1 MNNRIGTFD
10 MKLVADRLHCVDA
23 LMSDTVFADKVLK
36 GGKVV
41 NVISEEIYEAE
52 VAISGEFI
60 LMVGD
65 CTKLIGEKTEV
76 IDVSGKF
83 ITPGFIDSHMHFES
97 AMLTATEF
105 TRLSL
110 PTGTTCL
117 VSDPH
122 EVGNVL
128 GKVAIKAMAEECV
141 GLPQHVY
148 LRVPA
153 LTPDCPGLETAGRV
167 LTSKD
172 IPEML
177 EYPAVTGIGEIQ
189 GVTGVK
195 FVYDNKY
202 EVIKDTIAATTY
214 ATSMGMKV
222 DGNAAE
228 IFGNELASHI
238 ILGGTDISCH
248 ETTTKE
254 ECMEK
259 LRYGVYVLMREGST
273 QSNMPECVRAIT
285 EEGLNSRRALLA
297 TDDMLAEDIIK
308 KGHMNDIVRR
318 TIKEGVDPI
327 VAVQMVTV
335 NASTWQGLDLIG
347 VLAPGKYADINIIDG
362 KLEDMNV
369 KSVYLKG
376 EHVAE
381 DGELLIELQ
390 PYKYPDTVKHSV
402 LREKITAN
410 DLKIPSDEKEV
421 MANCIG
427 LIPMQNL
434 SEKYRVKLPV
444 EDGFVKSNEEDLL
457 PVAVVGRHG
466 QKDIGKSFIK
476 GFNIKNGAFA
486 ETVSHDTHNLI
497 VVGTNHDD
505 MTVAVNRVIE
515 MQGGVAVAKGGKV
528 IGELPLE
535 ICGLMTDELTG
546 PELVDKTIELH
557 DMVRDEL
564 GCDIP
569 APFMH
574 LAFLSLATSP
584 DWKITDKGVIDVK
597 EYRIIPSI
605 EPVK

>member
-1 MNNRIGTFD
+1 MLNTND
-10 MKLVADRLHCVDA
+10 LKMVADRLHCVDA
-23 LMSDTVFADKVLK
+23 LMSDVVFADKVLK
-36 GGKVV
+36 GGNVV
-41 NVISEEIYEAE
+41 NVITREIYEADI
-52 VAISGEFI
+52 AIAGEFI

-65 CTKLIGEKTEV
+65 CSKLIGDKTEV
-76 IDVSGKF
+76 IDVKGKYL
-83 ITPGFIDSHMHFES
+83 TPGFIDSHMHFES

-105 TRLSL
+105 SRLSL

-117 VSDPH
+117 ISDPH

-128 GKVAIKAMAEECV
+128 GKDAIKAMAEECAT
-141 GLPQHVY
+141 LPHHVY

-153 LTPDCPGLETAGRV
+153 LTPDCPGLETAGRN
-167 LTSKD
+167 LDSKD
-172 IPEML
+172 IPEMF
-177 EYPAVTGIGEIQ
+177 EYPTVTGIGEIQ
-189 GVTGVK
+189 GVTGIK

-202 EVIKDTIAATTY
+202 DVVKDTIAASTY
-214 ATSMGMKV
+214 AESLGKKV

-228 IFGNELASHI
+228 IFGEELASHI
-238 ILGGTDISCH
+238 ICGGTEISCH

-254 ECMEK
+254 ECVEK

-273 QSNMPECVRAIT
+273 QSNMPECIKAIT
-285 EEGLNSRRALLA
+285 EEGLDSRRALLA

-318 TIKEGVDPI
+318 TIKEGVDPVEAI
-327 VAVQMVTV
+327 QMVTI
-335 NASTWQGLDLIG
+335 NASTWHNLHLIG

-369 KSVYLKG
+369 ADVYLKG
-376 EHVAE
+376 EHIASN
-381 DGELLIELQ
+381 GELLMDLQ
-390 PYKYPDTVKHSV
+390 PYTYPESVKHSV
-402 LREKITAN
+402 LRDKISAD
-410 DLKIPSDEKEV
+410 DLKIASDEKEV

-427 LIPMQNL
+427 LIVLQNL
-434 SEKYRVKLPV
+434 SEDYRVKLPV

-457 PVAVVGRHG
+457 PVAVIGRHG

-476 GFNIKNGAFA
+476 GFNIKDGAFA

-497 VVGTNHDD
+497 VIGTNYED
-505 MTVAVNRVIE
+505 MAAAANRVIE

-528 IGELPLE
+528 IEELPLR
-535 ICGLMTDELTG
+535 ICGLMTDEMKG
-546 PELVDKTIELH
+546 QELVDKTIELH
-557 DMVRDEL
+557 EIVKTEL

-584 DWKITDKGVIDVK
+584 KWKITDKGVVDVK
-597 EYRIIPSI
+597 NYKVLPSI

>member
-1 MNNRIGTFD
+1 MLGTKEL
-10 MKLVADRLHCVDA
+10 KLVADRLGCVDS
-23 LMSDTVFADKVLK
+23 LMSDRVFADKVLK

-41 NVISEEIYEAE
+41 NVITREIYEAD
-52 VAISGEFI
+52 VAISGEYI

-65 CTKLIGEKTEV
+65 CSNLIGESTDV
-76 IDVSGKF
+76 IDVSGKH

-122 EVGNVL
+122 EVGNVF
-128 GKVAIKAMAEECV
+128 GKTAIKAMAEECAT
-141 GLPQHVY
+141 LPHHVY

-153 LTPDCPGLETAGRV
+153 LTPDCPGLETAGRN
-167 LTSKD
+167 LDSRD

-177 EYPAVTGIGEIQ
+177 EYPKVTGIGEIQ
-189 GVTGVK
+189 GVTGMR

-202 EVIKDTIAATTY
+202 DVVRDTIAATVY
-214 ATSMGMKV
+214 AGAKGLKV

-228 IFGNELASHI
+228 IFGEELASHI
-238 ILGGTDISCH
+238 ICGGTDISCH
-248 ETTTKE
+248 ETTSKE
-254 ECMEK
+254 ECVEK
-259 LRYGVYVLMREGST
+259 LRYGVHVLMREGST
-273 QSNMPECVRAIT
+273 QSNMPECIRAIT
-285 EEGLNSRRALLA
+285 EEGMDSRRALLA

-308 KGHMNDIVRR
+308 KGHMNDIIRR
-318 TIKEGVDPI
+318 TIKEGVEPAEAI
-327 VAVQMVTV
+327 QMATI
-335 NASTWQGLDLIG
+335 NASTWNGLSEIG
-347 VLAPGKYADINIIDG
+347 ILAPGKYADINVISG
-362 KLEDMNV
+362 ELSDMNV
-369 KSVYLKG
+369 TSVYLKG
-376 EHVAE
+376 DHVAE
-381 DGELLIELQ
+381 DGELLIDLK
-390 PYKYPDTVKHSV
+390 PYTYPDDVKTTV
-402 LREKITAN
+402 LREAITAD
-410 DLKIPSDEKEV
+410 DLKIRSDESEV
-421 MANCIG
+421 MANCVG
-427 LIPMQNL
+427 LIVLQNL

-444 EDGFVKSNEEDLL
+444 ENGFVQSNEEDLL

-466 QKDIGKSFIK
+466 QSDIGKSFIK
-476 GFNIKNGAFA
+476 GFNIKEGAFA

-497 VVGTNHDD
+497 VIGTNYED
-505 MTVAVNRVIE
+505 MAAAVNRVIE

-528 IGELPLE
+528 IADMPLR

-557 DMVRDEL
+557 EIVKTEL
-564 GCDIP
+564 GCDVP

-584 DWKITDKGVIDVK
+584 KWKITDKGVVDV
-597 EYRIIPSI
+597 ENYRILPSV

>member
-1 MNNRIGTFD
+1 MIGTKEL
-10 MKLVADRLHCVDA
+10 KLVADRLGCVDA
-23 LMSDTVFADKVLK
+23 LMSESDFADKVLK

-41 NVISEEIYEAE
+41 NVITREIYQAD
-52 VAISGEFI
+52 VAISGEYI

-65 CTKLIGEKTEV
+65 CSKLIGEKTEV
-76 IDVSGKF
+76 VDMTGKH

-128 GKVAIKAMAEECV
+128 GKTAIKAMAEECAT
-141 GLPQHVY
+141 LPHHVY

-153 LTPDCPGLETAGRV
+153 LTPDCPGLETAGRN
-167 LTSKD
+167 LDSRD

-177 EYPAVTGIGEIQ
+177 EYPKVTGIGEIQ
-189 GVTGVK
+189 GVTGMK

-202 EVIKDTIAATTY
+202 DVVRDTISATVY
-214 ATSMGMKV
+214 ARSKGMKV

-228 IFGNELASHI
+228 IFGEELASHI
-238 ILGGTDISCH
+238 ICGGTDISCH
-248 ETTTKE
+248 ETTSKE
-254 ECMEK
+254 ECVEK
-259 LRYGVYVLMREGST
+259 LRYGVHVLMREGST
-273 QSNMPECVRAIT
+273 QSNMPECIRAIT
-285 EEGLNSRRALLA
+285 EEGMDSRRALLA

-308 KGHMNDIVRR
+308 KGHMNDIIRR
-318 TIKEGVDPI
+318 TIAEGVAPAEAI
-327 VAVQMVTV
+327 QMATI
-335 NASTWQGLDLIG
+335 NASTWSGLDEIG
-347 VLAPGKYADINIIDG
+347 ILAPGKYADINVISG
-362 KLEDMNV
+362 ELSDMNV
-369 KSVYLKG
+369 TSVYLKG

-381 DGELLIELQ
+381 NGELLIDLQ
-390 PYKYPDTVKHSV
+390 PYTYPEEVKRTV
-402 LREKITAN
+402 LRDKISAD
-410 DLKIPSDEKEV
+410 DLKIASDESEV
-421 MANCIG
+421 MANCVG
-427 LIPMQNL
+427 LIVLQNL

-444 EDGFVKSNEEDLL
+444 VDGFVQSNEEDLL

-466 QKDIGKSFIK
+466 QIDIGKSFIK
-476 GFNIKNGAFA
+476 GFNIAEGAFA

-497 VVGTNHDD
+497 VIGKNYED
-505 MTVAVNRVIE
+505 MAVAVNRVIE

-528 IGELPLE
+528 IADMPLR

-557 DMVRDEL
+557 EIVKTEL
-564 GCDIP
+564 GCDVP

-584 DWKITDKGVIDVK
+584 KWKITDKGVVDV
-597 EYRIIPSI
+597 ENYSVLPSV